1 MAMNRFD
8 ELATFVDGIHK
19 QLKEQDYIDLMTM
32 MKRLRKKIETRGA
45 DYLVE
50 IQTII
55 PELKYI
61 GDNEYKFFEYSK
73 YQKLVFNEK
82 DICKAPNWNRE
93 FDEKEFLALKK
104 SDCLITESGE
114 LQYEMKNETF
124 RQFVFHDSE
133 CDDFGDDIDE
143 YDNCSCP
150 KLNYK
155 WSATK
160 IWKVEKL

>member
-1 MAMNRFD
+1 MAMHRFD
-8 ELATFVDGIHK
+8 QLATFVDEIHK

-32 MKRLRKKIETRGA
+32 MKRLRTKIETPRGA

-82 DICKAPNWNRE
+82 DICESHYNRK
-93 FDEKEFLALKK
+93 FDEKEFLALRRG
-104 SDCLITESGE
+104 SNFHLSESGQ
-114 LQYEMKNETF
+114 LQYDMINKTE
-124 RQFVFHDSE
+124 RQFILHDSE
-133 CDDFGDDIDE
+133 CDYFGT
-143 YDNCSCP
+143 DNCDCSCAR
-150 KLNYK
+150 LQHE

-160 IWKVEKL
+160 IWKIEKL